1 MRSSSP
7 CAIDPL
13 SALTRMSPGSQVLM
27 STSCIVATS
36 SSPAAFSSYSADA
49 VTWDSERPWFFSV
62 LAPSSRQKRPL
73 RRPDE
78 ELVVFGTGQRYKPPV
93 MMQGGTP

>member
-1 MRSSSP
+1 CS
-7 CAIDPL
+7 
-13 SALTRMSPGSQVLM
+13 
-27 STSCIVATS
+27 S

-62 LAPSSRQKRPL
+62 LAPSSRQKRLL

-78 ELVVFGTGQRYKPPV
+78 ELVVFGTGQRY
-93 MMQGGTP
+93 